1 MSPVRVTVRP
11 DPTDPLRFYFDFDPV
26 APGGRGGASIRLD
39 PDIGL
44 VSIDGVHKNSLL
56 PPRSTG
62 GVVADGLLQTFLP
75 RPTILEAY
83 NVERTTAATLTA
95 GGTGLAGGW
104 GKCWKTRRRCW
115 AGSSCS
121 GHRFP
126 TATPGTFAFTSLT
139 LE

>member
-1 MSPVRVTVRP
+1 MSPVRVTVHP
-11 DPTDPLRFYFDFDPV
+11 DPADPLRFYFDFDPV

-95 GGTGLAGGW
+95 GGDGVGTRVGQMLEDTASALGGFVVF
-104 GKCWKTRRRCW
+104 W
-115 AGSSCS
+115 APISDGNAW
-121 GHRFP
+121 HLRVHIAYP
-126 TATPGTFAFTSLT
+126 
-139 LE
+139 